1 VSVDAVGQA
10 IAATSIAATR
20 LPLSVPLPSG
30 RVVLIDLP
38 RDATDTELADF
49 AVLLLGPI
57 RGQCATNRG
66 RNGHSRILVP

>member
-1 VSVDAVGQA
+1 MLDPVGRAV
-10 IAATSIAATR
+10 AATAMAATR

-49 AVLLLGPI
+49 AVLLFGPI
-57 RGQCATNRG
+57 RGQLAANRHG
-66 RNGHSRILVP
+66 NNRPRILVP